1 MECGQQP
8 TSDEQGSGA
17 LSFGRMSFFIMIVSN
32 KHEKDSEGFIVT
44 TDKTLAA
51 VRAYKEEKHGS
62 ETWKNR
68 AAFSTATTL
77 FRFRK
82 IPNLAVTTEMFL
94 ICDEERYNIIS
105 AEDVKGRGL
114 YVELL
119 AEKMLTSEG

>member
-1 MECGQQP
+1 
-8 TSDEQGSGA
+8 
-17 LSFGRMSFFIMIVSN
+17 MSFLIIIVSN
-32 KHEKDSEGFIVT
+32 NHEKDSEGFIVT
-44 TDKTLAA
+44 TDKTLAS

-82 IPNLAVTTEMFL
+82 IPNLAVTTEMFI
-94 ICDEERYNIIS
+94 ICDEERYNIVS
-105 AEDVKGRGL
+105 AEDVKGRGM

-119 AEKMLTSEG
+119 AVKVSVSEG